1 MTLTADWCWT
11 NLANTWICL
20 VLDWANTW
28 TSGLLSIPLRRAAAV
43 CVHAQFSCS
52 DIMN

>member
-1 MTLTADWCWT
+1 
-11 NLANTWICL
+11 LANTWICL

-28 TSGLLSIPLRRAAAV
+28 IFGLLSIPLRRATAG

-52 DIMN
+52 DIMIQYGTRLVNL